1 MTHHVS
7 HTNKM
12 VGELKQQY
20 QNRIDQLQDQI
31 QQQQNEIEKLNMLI
45 TLMDKEINKEYDT

>member
-1 MTHHVS
+1 MTHHVA

-20 QNRIDQLQDQI
+20 QNQIEYLHAKIKEQEQEIIMLQ
-31 QQQQNEIEKLNMLI
+31 NMLALFNNS
-45 TLMDKEINKEYDT
+45 TK

>member
-1 MTHHVS
+1 MTHHVA

-20 QNRIDQLQDQI
+20 TDQI
-31 QQQQNEIEKLNMLI
+31 EYLRAKIKEQEQEIIMLQNMLA
-45 TLMDKEINKEYDT
+45 LFNNNSK